1 MLHGNS
7 RTLGTL
13 SGIALTALHGFNLL
27 LDQSVN
33 YRNDMAV

>member
-13 SGIALTALHGFNLL
+13 SSVALTALHSFNHL

-33 YRNDMAV
+33 YTNNMAV